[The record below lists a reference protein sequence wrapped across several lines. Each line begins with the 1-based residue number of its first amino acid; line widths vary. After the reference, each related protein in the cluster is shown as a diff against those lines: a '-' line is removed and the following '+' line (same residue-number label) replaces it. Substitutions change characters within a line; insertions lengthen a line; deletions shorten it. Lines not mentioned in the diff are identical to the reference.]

1 MVTAAHDF
9 PGANVFEGQRLRT
22 VTLAGF
28 LALTAA
34 LALAAPPERKPRLI
48 DPNSQEGYFLQLI
61 DSESDVKTK
70 LILLEKFVIQFPR
83 FAGLD
88 AVYADMQSLYAS
100 AGQFDKAIGAGER
113 ILLIDQQD
121 IETAQKTL
129 QAAEAKKDPRL
140 VKEWT
145 ERIQQIA
152 QTLISSPQPKSHDD
166 SDSWKRR
173 VEIARQLTH
182 WEEYSLY
189 KKAFDATD
197 PRIKIESLDA
207 LQRRYPDTQYLKPA
221 QLIYFISYQQ
231 LGDTAKAFA
240 VGERILQHD
249 QTHEDVL
256 LLVADTLFRRKSD
269 TRRVLGYSNKI
280 IELMAVKPKPGGL
293 TDAAWARQ
301 KSTLTGLALS
311 MIGGV
316 YLAQEQYGAADNSLR
331 QALALL
337 QGKGHQQQ
345 VASALSFLGWA
356 NYKMKNY
363 AEATRFYTQCLG
375 INSPYQE
382 SAAKN
387 LAVIKAEEQR

>member
-1 MVTAAHDF
+1 M
-9 PGANVFEGQRLRT
+9 FESRGLNAT
-22 VTLAGF
+22 FTGL

-34 LALAAPPERKPRLI
+34 IAVAAPPDRKQRLI
-48 DPNSQEGYFLQLI
+48 DPNTQEGYFLQLI
-61 DSESDVKTK
+61 DSEGDVNTK
-70 LILLEKFVIQFPR
+70 LILLEKFVIQFPKY
-83 FAGLD
+83 ASLEV
-88 AVYADMQSLYAS
+88 VYSDMQSLYVS
-100 AGQFDKAIGAGER
+100 TGQFGKAIGAGER
-113 ILLIDQQD
+113 ILGIDQQD
-121 IETAQKTL
+121 IEAAQKTL

-166 SDSWKRR
+166 SDIWKRR
-173 VEIARQLTH
+173 VEIARQLTN

-221 QLIYFISYQQ
+221 LLLYFISYQQ
-231 LGDTAKAFA
+231 LGDTAKAFS

-269 TRRVLGYSNKI
+269 TKRVLGYSNKI
-280 IELMAVKPKPGGL
+280 IELMAVKPKPAGL

-301 KSTLTGLALS
+301 KSTLTGLAYS

-316 YLAQEQYGAADNSLR
+316 YLAQEQYAAADNSLR

-337 QGKGHQQQ
+337 QGRGHQQQ